1 MFECWQ
7 SNKQTLTSNTELFI
21 ITVNCSKPLTFVT
34 KIYIYKETG
43 VLDCPVNVLH
53 FEVFATKANIDKT
66 VNRNDNCK
74 QLERKNW

>member
-7 SNKQTLTSNTELFI
+7 STSTHLTSHTELFI
-21 ITVNCSKPLTFVT
+21 TTVNCSKPLTSVT

-43 VLDCPVNVLH
+43 VLDCPVNVLY
-53 FEVFATKANIDKT
+53 FEVFATKANMDKI

>member
-1 MFECWQ
+1 MLAI
-7 SNKQTLTSNTELFI
+7 NKHTLTSNTELFI
-21 ITVNCSKPLTFVT
+21 IIVNCSKPLTSVT

-43 VLDCPVNVLH
+43 VLDCHVNVLYC
-53 FEVFATKANIDKT
+53 EVFATKANMDKI